1 MLASFFAASV
11 LADVLSYL
19 KNAYDE
25 DLDSVSDKKWY
36 SVIQARLSA
45 LKIDLKKEDSMTK
58 VANQV
63 LPHIFKTSL
72 DSLKQVFDALIPHG
86 GESNEG

>member
-1 MLASFFAASV
+1 MQLLTIYQV
-11 LADVLSYL
+11 LADVLSHL
-19 KNAYDE
+19 KNATDE
-25 DLDSVSDKKWY
+25 DLDSVSDKKWF
-36 SVIQARLSA
+36 SVIQARLNA

-72 DSLKQVFDALIPHG
+72 DSMKQVFDALIPHG
-86 GESNEG
+86 GETNEG